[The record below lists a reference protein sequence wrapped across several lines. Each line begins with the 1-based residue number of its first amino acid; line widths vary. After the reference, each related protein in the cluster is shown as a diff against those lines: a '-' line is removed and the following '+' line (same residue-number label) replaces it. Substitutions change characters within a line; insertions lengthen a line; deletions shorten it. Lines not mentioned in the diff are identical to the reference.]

1 MRVFFSALVLMLASL
16 SAVAD
21 EPKAL
26 VKGAADK
33 LLAQILANK
42 EKVDANVDYLASLI
56 ETNLIPIVDQERMAK
71 LALGKHW
78 GEATGQQQKD
88 FIDGFRGL
96 LIRTYSGAFRAYNGQ
111 EVTYGETRMDDTQT
125 KAIVNSAI
133 VQPGGTSIDIQY
145 RLFKDED
152 NGQWKV
158 FDAKVA
164 GLGLLKTYRAQFTDQ
179 IQRDGIDKTIAQLK
193 AGQ

>member
-16 SAVAD
+16 SAWAD
-21 EPKAL
+21 EPQAL

-33 LLAQILANK
+33 LLSQILANK
-42 EKVDANVDYLASLI
+42 DKVDSSGDFLASLI

-78 GEATGQQQKD
+78 SEATSQQQKD

-152 NGQWKV
+152 SGQWKV

-179 IQRDGIDKTIAQLK
+179 IQRDGIEKTIAQLK